1 MKEREKQIYRVTI
14 VGTIVN
20 ALLIVVKFIAGV
32 FGKSSALI
40 ADAVHSLTDFI
51 TDVVV
56 LIFVHIAGKPRD
68 TDHGYGHG
76 KYETLA
82 TMIIGVFL
90 AAAGIGLFFNGL
102 KLVISSL
109 KGEILPEPNWIA
121 LSVALVSIFAKEI
134 LYRYTLREGKKLN
147 SDAVI
152 ANAWHHRSDA
162 ISSLGTVVGIAGA
175 MFLGEKWRILDP
187 LAAVVVSIFIVKAGY
202 DIIKPA
208 INELLE
214 SSLPKDQTSEIEK
227 IISDVDGVKD
237 FHNLRTRKIGNAIA
251 LDAHVKMDGNL
262 TLFAAH
268 DIASEIEQQLRK
280 RFGKESMINIHMEP
294 YRG

>member
-68 TDHGYGHG
+68 SDHGYGHG

-152 ANAWHHRSDA
+152 ANAWNHRSDA

-175 MFLGEKWRILDP
+175 MFLGEK
-187 LAAVVVSIFIVKAGY
+187 
-202 DIIKPA
+202 
-208 INELLE
+208 
-214 SSLPKDQTSEIEK
+214 
-227 IISDVDGVKD
+227 
-237 FHNLRTRKIGNAIA
+237 
-251 LDAHVKMDGNL
+251 
-262 TLFAAH
+262 
-268 DIASEIEQQLRK
+268 
-280 RFGKESMINIHMEP
+280 
-294 YRG
+294 